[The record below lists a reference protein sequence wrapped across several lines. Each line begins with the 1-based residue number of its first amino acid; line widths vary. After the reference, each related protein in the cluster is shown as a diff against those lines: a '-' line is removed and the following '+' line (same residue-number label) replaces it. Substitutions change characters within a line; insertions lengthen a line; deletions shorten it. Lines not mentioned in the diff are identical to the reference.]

1 MEVELVKT
9 TLHAVLSPS
18 QLQKSCVRKK
28 ELTPLQ
34 ISLKTGSTASQLVDE
49 WGGTIAQLNM
59 GAPLYDVAANGEI
72 PTLADVGV
80 VFGNSTSVQIIPS
93 HLESVLKYSGV
104 ELSREQ
110 MAETALAMLS

>member
-18 QLQKSCVRKK
+18 QLQKPCVRKK

-49 WGGTIAQLNM
+49 WGGTIVPNPTW
-59 GAPLYDVAANGEI
+59 APHFTMSPQTEKSLHRRCGCG
-72 PTLADVGV
+72 L
-80 VFGNSTSVQIIPS
+80 
-93 HLESVLKYSGV
+93 
-104 ELSREQ
+104 R
-110 MAETALAMLS
+110 

>member
-34 ISLKTGSTASQLVDE
+34 ISLKTGSTAAQLVDE

-59 GAPLYDVAANGEI
+59 GAPLYDVAANGETFRI
-72 PTLADVGV
+72 LVPEPG
-80 VFGNSTSVQIIPS
+80 
-93 HLESVLKYSGV
+93 
-104 ELSREQ
+104 R
-110 MAETALAMLS
+110 ALHFLYPP